1 MKHPVAFAKPA
12 FLWVFLYGQ
21 WNRCGASLA
30 NVFVWHQFI
39 QTAIA
44 DGLACLIDKNTIAKQ
59 ADTRKKDVGIRANL
73 LQPFWFG

>member
-12 FLWVFLYGQ
+12 FLWAFGNGQ
-21 WNRCGASLA
+21 GNRCGASLA